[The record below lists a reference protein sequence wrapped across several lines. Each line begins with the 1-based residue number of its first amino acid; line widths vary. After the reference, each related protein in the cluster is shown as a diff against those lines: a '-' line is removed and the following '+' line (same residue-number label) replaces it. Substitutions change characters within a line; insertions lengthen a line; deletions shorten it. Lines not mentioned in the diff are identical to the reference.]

1 MGHTWMPVDE
11 IKTKQTIKTNHHTVT
26 QERITSATVGRVL
39 ARIAKCIYLPHD
51 LVYILTNPVT

>member
-1 MGHTWMPVDE
+1 MPVDE